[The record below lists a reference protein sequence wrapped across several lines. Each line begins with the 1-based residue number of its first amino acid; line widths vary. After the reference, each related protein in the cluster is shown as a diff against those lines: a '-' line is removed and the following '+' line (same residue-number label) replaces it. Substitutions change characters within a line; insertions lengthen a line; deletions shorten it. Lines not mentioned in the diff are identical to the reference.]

1 MAGEQPRSILPGA
14 ISEALSRQFVL
25 YGLVEIFQTVSEKL
39 SLAAKWITRRASGST
54 PPPKPSV

>member
-14 ISEALSRQFVL
+14 IAEALSQQFVL
-25 YGLVEIFQTVSEKL
+25 YGLVDIFQTGSEKL
-39 SLAAKWITRRASGST
+39 ILAAKWNIKRASGST

>member
-25 YGLVEIFQTVSEKL
+25 YGLVGILQTAPEKL
-39 SLAAKWITRRASGST
+39 TLAAKSNTRRASGSNSL
-54 PPPKPSV
+54 PKPSV